1 MIKTEDCQKF
11 IIYVM
16 QRIQGVKLLQDTP
29 EKSITVSFLRKML
42 ASSQSVLNLGMNGYD
57 ACIIAC
63 HMVEGIMQLN
73 WLLDNPKRIKD
84 YEDYNIIEMLALLK
98 VDNTHKEFLLSE
110 VKNRNIQRHLKKDI
124 IKRGKITDAILLNQK
139 NYNPNWYNSQIE
151 QLSEIKQKVRFEGTK
166 KAMKDLYGMYRTL
179 CAYKHYAPYVMPSPY
194 NLSEE
199 WAIKPLNTAVVATL
213 HCLYLTVIYTS
224 QIQNNALD
232 VDDIMKHYNQV
243 LAQ

>member
-110 VKNRNIQRHLKKDI
+110 VKNRNIQRNLKKDI

-151 QLSEIKQKVRFEGTK
+151 KLSEIKQKVRFEGTK
-166 KAMKDLYGMYRTL
+166 KAMKDLYGMYTTL
-179 CAYKHYAPYVMPSPY
+179 CSIC
-194 NLSEE
+194 N
-199 WAIKPLNTAVVATL
+199 AIA
-213 HCLYLTVIYTS
+213 I
-224 QIQNNALD
+224 
-232 VDDIMKHYNQV
+232 
-243 LAQ
+243 